1 MRKDKGRNFHE
12 WNICKVYDEAAL
24 EKTMKALEF
33 NPEYAT
39 FWNFRREI
47 LLHLMASGADRKKL
61 LDKELIF
68 LERALSKVTNISFRP
83 FCANTVWFYMLFFN
97 TPLS

>member
-1 MRKDKGRNFHE
+1 MFLSNVGDY
-12 WNICKVYDEAAL
+12 ICLLIAPGDPSEVYDEAAL

-47 LLHLMASGADRKKL
+47 LLHFMSAGADRKKL

-68 LERALSKVTNISFRP
+68 LERALSKVTHISRRLS
-83 FCANTVWFYMLFFN
+83 CCFFIGVA
-97 TPLS
+97 